1 MERVVG
7 AIGGERNNTYLG
19 KMRRWSWEEDGGD
32 ENWKGYTEG
41 LLLQIWTWT
50 CYPVSMK
57 REQNDYHGLRETTMA
72 MEMDDGVDNS
82 STTTEVTPI
91 WCWCS

>member
-1 MERVVG
+1 MEETR
-7 AIGGERNNTYLG
+7 IGKATPG
-19 KMRRWSWEEDGGD
+19 S
-32 ENWKGYTEG
+32 

-57 REQNDYHGLRETTMA
+57 REQNDYHCLRETTMA